1 MTDITK
7 RLECP
12 NYTPDAVID
21 TDAYNEVDD
30 QFAIAYLLRS
40 QERVKTVAIYAA
52 PFSFPHISPAEGME
66 ASYREILT
74 LLSLVGEERPVYRG
88 STKYLD
94 NEATPVE
101 SEAARDLAARAMNYT
116 PDRPLYVI
124 AIGAITN
131 VASALLINPEIR
143 ERIVVI
149 WLGGHARHM
158 DITDEYNMRQDV
170 AAARVVMSSGVP
182 FVQLPCAGVVSSFT
196 ISGDELRTRLIGRGP
211 LADHLAGY
219 VLEVMAH
226 HGDADWTRVL
236 WDVTAVAWLIDREGR
251 FMLSR
256 IESTVLP
263 DYTCHYEKRDTGAPM
278 RYVFHIFRDAL
289 MRDLIEKITD

>member
-101 SEAARDLAARAMNYT
+101 SEAARDLAARAPRISEAVT
-116 PDRPLYVI
+116 
-124 AIGAITN
+124 
-131 VASALLINPEIR
+131 VAPSS
-143 ERIVVI
+143 VTV
-149 WLGGHARHM
+149 
-158 DITDEYNMRQDV
+158 
-170 AAARVVMSSGVP
+170 RV
-182 FVQLPCAGVVSSFT
+182 
-196 ISGDELRTRLIGRGP
+196 
-211 LADHLAGY
+211 
-219 VLEVMAH
+219 
-226 HGDADWTRVL
+226 
-236 WDVTAVAWLIDREGR
+236 
-251 FMLSR
+251 
-256 IESTVLP
+256 
-263 DYTCHYEKRDTGAPM
+263 
-278 RYVFHIFRDAL
+278 
-289 MRDLIEKITD
+289 